1 MKWELNQQWFL
12 YIPDYLLFFVVKITE
27 NIHGIDLFNDE
38 DFNFV
43 KSGTEKKNFSEF
55 FTANRPFYLSAM
67 IDIQPSIN

>member
-38 DFNFV
+38 DFDFV
-43 KSGTEKKNFSEF
+43 KSGTEKKKLFRVF
-55 FTANRPFYLSAM
+55 HC
-67 IDIQPSIN
+67 